1 MKKFRKFLDGLF
13 FEIWLWWKIPSQLW
27 YFDHKEVEGHEV
39 ILAINARAAERLK
52 RTLPDWKRSV
62 ARGNQYFDPYPHV
75 DTLIFASG
83 PYMLQSLIRGRGFSV
98 GSIAEFATSFSLY
111 FPCQLINMTIPPP
124 GQLSLKGRSFG
135 HFDQ

>member
-13 FEIWLWWKIPSQLW
+13 FEIWLWWKISSQLW

-75 DTLIFASG
+75 DTLIFASNTTF
-83 PYMLQSLIRGRGFSV
+83 PIRESPLQTLGRAGVYS
-98 GSIAEFATSFSLY
+98 
-111 FPCQLINMTIPPP
+111 
-124 GQLSLKGRSFG
+124 
-135 HFDQ
+135 